1 MKKILFLIALLTASL
16 SGYAQPLESFLK
28 NVEQNNPQL
37 IAVQKWLEAEATQAK
52 TGIYPDNPEF
62 SYSYLMGSPEAIG
75 DQEEIEITQ
84 SFKLPGYYTSK
95 SAIQQLGLKQK
106 KALAEK
112 RRREVLH
119 SARKH
124 WFNLIWLNKKAALLK
139 TRNVNAEKMVALM
152 RKGFEG
158 GEISKPAYDKA
169 RIYAITIQNEWR
181 KTKADIKVTKQQLRG
196 LNGNNPIP
204 EIADEYPPNWEL
216 PEMDSAVNHLAATN
230 PDLRMA
236 QLRIQQSK
244 KEIKH
249 QRMSNWPTFKAGFK
263 SETILDQKLQG
274 FQAGISIPLWEN
286 ANKVEHAKLQARQ
299 EKARLVQKENE
310 MRTRWKVLYN
320 EVRAARDNYQQMQ
333 TLMED
338 EQASSASLELL
349 KSGQISFSEYIT
361 EVEMIYDSRFTYL
374 AYQKDFFVGL
384 SKLRML
390 SE

>member
-1 MKKILFLIALLTASL
+1 MKKILFLIALLSASL
-16 SGYAQPLESFLK
+16 NGNTQTLEAFLK

-37 IAVQKWLEAEATQAK
+37 IAIQKWLEAEDTKAK

-62 SYSYLMGSPEAIG
+62 SYSYLMGSPEAMG
-75 DQEEIEITQ
+75 DQEELEITQ
-84 SFKLPGYYTSK
+84 AFKLPGYYTSK
-95 SAIQQLGLKQK
+95 SAIQQLGFEQK
-106 KALAEK
+106 EALAEK
-112 RRREVLH
+112 RKREVLH

-124 WFNLIWLNKKAALLK
+124 WFNLIWLNKKEALLK

-152 RKGFEG
+152 KKGFEG

-169 RIYAITIQNEWR
+169 RMYAITIQNEWR
-181 KTKADIKVTKQQLRG
+181 KIKADIDVTKQQLRG
-196 LNGNNPIP
+196 LNGDNPIP
-204 EIADEYPPNWEL
+204 EIADEYPQHWEL
-216 PEMDSAVNHLAATN
+216 PELDSAVNHLTATN

-236 QLRIQQSK
+236 QLSIQQSE

-249 QRMSNWPTFKAGFK
+249 QRMNNWPSFKAGFK

-274 FQAGISIPLWEN
+274 FRAGISIPLWQN
-286 ANKVEHAKLQARQ
+286 ANKVKHAKLQARQ

-333 TLMED
+333 ALMEE
-338 EQASSASLELL
+338 EQASAGSLELL

-361 EVEMIYDSRFTYL
+361 EVEMIYDSKLTYL
-374 AYQKDFFVGL
+374 TYQKDFFVGL